1 MSVVNGWL
9 DNVAYAH
16 SDSNNTRENYKA
28 QLTFFCNFINCSPRG
43 ILEDYEK
50 AENEREFKRKYAGL
64 VRNWISQLHSKG
76 YSSGTIQCYV
86 ASVKSFFKYN
96 DLPLAYVPTAKTR
109 ITYHNRDIKCGEIT
123 DILQASR
130 PRDRAFFCMM
140 SQSGLRPDTL
150 AKLRLKH
157 LEPDFSRNTIPC
169 KITVPEELTK
179 GKYHDY
185 FSFMGLE
192 SVKYLK
198 AYLNTRGPLR
208 HGEYVFTSY
217 GTDKKVNTRS
227 ISNIFTI
234 TIEKL
239 KAQGLMQFEQKKE
252 GKPRT
257 LHLYCLRK
265 FFRKYASQAGNDY
278 VQYWMGHTLGV
289 DDHYFSRDVELHRKE
304 YAEKAMPYLTLET
317 ETPGEMKTII
327 EQQSMELERL
337 KKETEELRAQAVEN
351 VELKRRIQRTEKKL
365 GDLERLIREALETA
379 K

>member
-130 PRDRAFFCMM
+130 PRDRAFARAR
-140 SQSGLRPDTL
+140 QR
-150 AKLRLKH
+150 R
-157 LEPDFSRNTIPC
+157 
-169 KITVPEELTK
+169 
-179 GKYHDY
+179 Y
-185 FSFMGLE
+185 
-192 SVKYLK
+192 VKRQL
-198 AYLNTRGPLR
+198 LNTGR
-208 HGEYVFTSY
+208 HDRYRAETVSMLTP
-217 GTDKKVNTRS
+217 DQ
-227 ISNIFTI
+227 ISELM
-234 TIEKL
+234 EKNFI
-239 KAQGLMQFEQKKE
+239 M
-252 GKPRT
+252 PR
-257 LHLYCLRK
+257 
-265 FFRKYASQAGNDY
+265 
-278 VQYWMGHTLGV
+278 
-289 DDHYFSRDVELHRKE
+289 
-304 YAEKAMPYLTLET
+304 
-317 ETPGEMKTII
+317 
-327 EQQSMELERL
+327 
-337 KKETEELRAQAVEN
+337 
-351 VELKRRIQRTEKKL
+351 
-365 GDLERLIREALETA
+365 
-379 K
+379 